1 MPVGSSPTA
10 KVARQDLKSAD
21 KLMVGWMLSATANFF
36 ADLGAVGSVVI
47 VHNIQSLDQLST
59 TAKLIPVYLGFVA
72 IILSV
77 ISLLLTAA
85 VHFLC
90 PVKPPRLITA
100 SVLVIAIV
108 PFGLYL
114 FSIL

>member
-1 MPVGSSPTA
+1 MPVGSPPKA

-21 KLMVGWMLSATANFF
+21 KFMVGWMLTATANFF
-36 ADLGAVGSVVI
+36 ADLGAVGAVVI
-47 VHNIQSLDQLST
+47 INIQSLDQLST
-59 TAKLIPVYLGFVA
+59 TSELVPLYLGFVA

-77 ISLLLTAA
+77 ISHLLTAA

-100 SVLVIAIV
+100 GVLVIAIA